1 MTTMDAALLKKAML
15 GTDKVHRVEDA
26 ADGRID
32 VLESLTENLVTD
44 SPSWRLLLKAGCY
57 AVAHRAGY
65 LPEIVTD
72 DLPDVST
79 NETRPAMPRPLAEVM
94 RTIMKEYANEPFV
107 GLYFLKRLAESGLRF
122 PFEMLPVFLEL
133 AAQRKLFKEQATI
146 LQPLFGNRGRWL
158 AGQNENWQWLLDAA
172 NTDSQS
178 IEQCEAIWFE
188 GTFVQRESALRQIR
202 QSNSARSREL
212 LAETWKNEKPEHR
225 EKFLQVFEH
234 GLCGKDI
241 PFLNE
246 AAKDRSKSVKQSAML
261 FLGHLPD
268 SDYAKNA
275 LARVEPM
282 IVASK
287 SKWVGKKQ
295 LEIVP
300 PDTFT
305 KDMKTE
311 GFEEKPPKGVGQR
324 AWWLSQS
331 LASVPVV
338 HWETRFEMQPTELL
352 KALCKDDFF
361 LPLLHGLTVAAL
373 RFDGCDHWFETLWEN
388 WSNIKQEKD
397 IVPFDMR
404 ELLLVQLL
412 HKMPREIWKRIKTD
426 KNRSP
431 ALRTKL
437 DSALQTL
444 VQESPEDS
452 QILLTEILPDYIA
465 TFDAVLIHWVNYMPI
480 FPKNV
485 LPAFQKYLETE
496 EKKNSSYRNYLEKNI
511 RLGLELRG
519 EFDRL
524 LLYHQE
530 SEPGELST
538 G

>member
-1 MTTMDAALLKKAML
+1 MMTMDATLLKNAML
-15 GTDKVHRVEDA
+15 GTDKVHRMEDVT
-26 ADGRID
+26 DGRID
-32 VLESLTENLVTD
+32 VLESLTENLATD

-65 LPEIVTD
+65 LPETVAD
-72 DLPDVST
+72 DLPDVSAD
-79 NETRPAMPRPLAEVM
+79 ETRPAMPRPLAEVM
-94 RTIMKEYANEPFV
+94 QTIMKEYANEPFI

-122 PFEMLPVFLEL
+122 PFEMLPTFLEL
-133 AAQRKLFKEQATI
+133 TTQRKLFKEQAKV
-146 LQPLFGNRGRWL
+146 LQSLFGNRGRWL
-158 AGQNENWQWLLDAA
+158 ARQNENWQWLLDVADA
-172 NTDSQS
+172 DSQS
-178 IEQCEAIWFE
+178 IDQCETIWLE
-188 GTFVQRESALRQIR
+188 GTFAQRESALRQIR
-202 QSNSARSREL
+202 QLDPARSREL

-234 GLCGKDI
+234 GLCGEDI

-287 SKWVGKKQ
+287 SKWVGKKH

-300 PDTFT
+300 PEAFT
-305 KDMKTE
+305 KDMKAE
-311 GFEEKPPKGVGQR
+311 GFDEKPPKGIGQR
-324 AWWLSQS
+324 ACWLSQS
-331 LASVPVV
+331 LACVPVV
-338 HWETRFEMQPTELL
+338 HWETHFEMQPAELL

-373 RFDGCDHWFETLWEN
+373 RFDCDHWLEPLWEN
-388 WSNIKQEKD
+388 WSAIKQEKD
-397 IVPFDMR
+397 IMPFDIR
-404 ELLLVQLL
+404 ELLLAQLL
-412 HKMPREIWKRIKTD
+412 RKMPREIWKRIKAD
-426 KNRSP
+426 KDRNP
-431 ALRTKL
+431 TLRTRL

-452 QILLTEILPDYIA
+452 HVLLTEILPDYIA

-480 FPKNV
+480 FPENV

-524 LLYHQE
+524 LSCHQK